1 MVLNPHAD
9 GVDKDGH
16 HDASVKVLALYDAP
30 QLLPRVLPKFFA
42 SFLWTT
48 SYMVLGTF
56 RVFFVLVFGS
66 LFLFILIVGFV
77 HGFLLCFI
85 ASDTDGSHSVSTFQC
100 CSTLRTTVS
109 LRGSGQG
116 YRLS

>member
-1 MVLNPHAD
+1 MMLNPHAD

-16 HDASVKVLALYDAP
+16 HDASVKVFALYDAP

-42 SFLWTT
+42 LFLWTA
-48 SYMVLGTF
+48 SYTVLGTF
-56 RVFFVLVFGS
+56 QGFFVLVFSS
-66 LFLFILIVGFV
+66 LFLFILTVGFV

-85 ASDTDGSHSVSTFQC
+85 ASDTDSSHSVFKFQC
-100 CSTLRTTVS
+100 CSTLRTTVY